1 MEKVRIKQA
10 TQKGYIECA
19 VGGVAD
25 LSYPSSKTR
34 RGRVQEGGWICP
46 TIEVIHMS
54 IALRNRREAYDQ
66 IEPRRPNRKAM
77 ILDVL
82 TSGDPGGMT
91 ADEIGEK
98 LVSEGKIPTNS
109 PNFTRPR
116 LTEMKAEGKVVI
128 VGRRLGK
135 SGCNTAVWKVKR

>member
-1 MEKVRIKQA
+1 MLTPVSGEFH
-10 TQKGYIECA
+10 
-19 VGGVAD
+19 D
-25 LSYPSSKTR
+25 LQCFHAAGQIHI
-34 RGRVQEGGWICP
+34 RGSR
-46 TIEVIHMS
+46 S
-54 IALRNRREAYDQ
+54 
-66 IEPRRPNRKAM
+66 
-77 ILDVL
+77 
-82 TSGDPGGMT
+82 PGGMT

-128 VGRRLGK
+128 VGRRPGK

>member
-1 MEKVRIKQA
+1 M
-10 TQKGYIECA
+10 
-19 VGGVAD
+19 
-25 LSYPSSKTR
+25 
-34 RGRVQEGGWICP
+34 
-46 TIEVIHMS
+46 
-54 IALRNRREAYDQ
+54 RNRREAYDQ
-66 IEPRRPNRKAM
+66 IEPRCPNRKAM

-128 VGRRLGK
+128 VGRRPGK
-135 SGCNTAVWKVKR
+135 SGCNHGGLEGEALMYGEYTCLDCGKIL

>member
-1 MEKVRIKQA
+1 
-10 TQKGYIECA
+10 
-19 VGGVAD
+19 
-25 LSYPSSKTR
+25 
-34 RGRVQEGGWICP
+34 
-46 TIEVIHMS
+46 MS

-66 IEPRRPNRKAM
+66 IEPRCPNRKAM

-82 TSGDPGGMT
+82 TSGDPGGIT

-128 VGRRLGK
+128 VGRRPGK

>member
-1 MEKVRIKQA
+1 M
-10 TQKGYIECA
+10 CC
-19 VGGVAD
+19 GGVAD

-46 TIEVIHMS
+46 TITATETGICRIERGDSYEHCV
-54 IALRNRREAYDQ
+54 EKAYDQ
-66 IEPRRPNRKAM
+66 IEPKRPNRKAM
-77 ILDVL
+77 ILDIL

-128 VGRRLGK
+128 VGRRPGK

>member
-1 MEKVRIKQA
+1 MLWGGERIYLTRPVKLEEVEFRKV
-10 TQKGYIECA
+10 
-19 VGGVAD
+19 VG
-25 LSYPSSKTR
+25 
-34 RGRVQEGGWICP
+34 
-46 TIEVIHMS
+46 
-54 IALRNRREAYDQ
+54 IALKDRLEAYDQ
-66 IEPRRPNRKAM
+66 IEPKRPNRKAM

-128 VGRRLGK
+128 VGRRPGK

>member
-1 MEKVRIKQA
+1 MHYTVIVGVLQDEVVTNNETTRKQFCID
-10 TQKGYIECA
+10 TPC
-19 VGGVAD
+19 
-25 LSYPSSKTR
+25 LSN
-34 RGRVQEGGWICP
+34 QDI
-46 TIEVIHMS
+46 
-54 IALRNRREAYDQ
+54 
-66 IEPRRPNRKAM
+66 
-77 ILDVL
+77 L

-116 LTEMKAEGKVVI
+116 LTEMKAEGKVMI
-128 VGRRLGK
+128 VGRRPGK

>member
-1 MEKVRIKQA
+1 MPQYEGMAR
-10 TQKGYIECA
+10 
-19 VGGVAD
+19 VGG
-25 LSYPSSKTR
+25 
-34 RGRVQEGGWICP
+34 G
-46 TIEVIHMS
+46 VIRLKLKGVITLS

-66 IEPRRPNRKAM
+66 IEPKRPNRKAM

-128 VGRRLGK
+128 VGRRPGK

>member
-1 MEKVRIKQA
+1 
-10 TQKGYIECA
+10 
-19 VGGVAD
+19 
-25 LSYPSSKTR
+25 
-34 RGRVQEGGWICP
+34 
-46 TIEVIHMS
+46 MS

-66 IEPRRPNRKAM
+66 IEPKRPNRKAM
-77 ILDVL
+77 ILDIL

-116 LTEMKAEGKVVI
+116 LTEMKAEGKVMI
-128 VGRRLGK
+128 VGRRPGK
-135 SGCNTAVWKVKR
+135 SGCNTCLMQPKTAVRTSCSLPPPLRV

>member
-1 MEKVRIKQA
+1 
-10 TQKGYIECA
+10 
-19 VGGVAD
+19 
-25 LSYPSSKTR
+25 
-34 RGRVQEGGWICP
+34 
-46 TIEVIHMS
+46 MS
-54 IALRNRREAYDQ
+54 IALRNRREAHDQ

>member
-1 MEKVRIKQA
+1 MCPAHVAKSHFTDIAVSGRFPYSYAYRA
-10 TQKGYIECA
+10 TQTAMKK
-19 VGGVAD
+19 
-25 LSYPSSKTR
+25 P
-34 RGRVQEGGWICP
+34 P
-46 TIEVIHMS
+46 
-54 IALRNRREAYDQ
+54 
-66 IEPRRPNRKAM
+66 AM